1 MDRNAYGLSKQLVKR
16 HYAKAWRRPL
26 LRNGFLYKNW
36 SINGSNKHMSV
47 SILLLI
53 VCVAGAVGGIVNALM
68 TDNGFIM
75 PSKAA
80 ASSGSILRPGFI
92 GNALIGAVAAGISW
106 GLYGP
111 LSGMFIFGDGATL
124 SKNVAGALGISL
136 ASLVGAMLVGVGGA
150 RWLTNEVDKN
160 LLKAAAS
167 KAASSQADATAAQK
181 IALASPV
188 QALDIAGSMR

>member
-16 HYAKAWRRPL
+16 HYAKAWCRPL

-136 ASLVGAMLVGVGGA
+136 ASLVGAVLVGVGGA

-188 QALDIAGSMR
+188 RALDIAGSMR

>member
-1 MDRNAYGLSKQLVKR
+1 
-16 HYAKAWRRPL
+16 
-26 LRNGFLYKNW
+26 
-36 SINGSNKHMSV
+36 
-47 SILLLI
+47 
-53 VCVAGAVGGIVNALM
+53 
-68 TDNGFIM
+68 
-75 PSKAA
+75 
-80 ASSGSILRPGFI
+80 
-92 GNALIGAVAAGISW
+92 
-106 GLYGP
+106 
-111 LSGMFIFGDGATL
+111 MFIFGDGATL

-136 ASLVGAMLVGVGGA
+136 ASLVGAVLVGVGGA